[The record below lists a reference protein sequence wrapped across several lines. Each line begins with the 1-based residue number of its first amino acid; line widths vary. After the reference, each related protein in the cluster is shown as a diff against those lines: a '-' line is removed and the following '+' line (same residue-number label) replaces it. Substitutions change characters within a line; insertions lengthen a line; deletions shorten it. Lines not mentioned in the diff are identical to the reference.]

1 MKISNPF
8 KAIAEKYRTTLK
20 NNQRTAHRVGTGLI
34 AAGFVGML
42 ALSIAT
48 SGVAAPAL
56 LVWGGIAAASGTLL
70 AGLQVKYTLSL
81 FFIADEEAKRK
92 ANPAARMF
100 EPVAKGLSV
109 KKDATASFLRAA
121 HRRLSGKTPDA
132 ANNNEAVQDKPAK
145 KASGPKG

>member
-34 AAGFVGML
+34 AAGFMGML

-92 ANPAARMF
+92 SSPAARMF
-100 EPVAKGLSV
+100 EPVAQSLTA
-109 KKDATASFLRAA
+109 KKEAAASFVHAA
-121 HRRLSGKTPDA
+121 RRRFAGKPPA
-132 ANNNEAVQDKPAK
+132 ASNNNEAATDKPRK
-145 KASGPKG
+145 KAAGPKG